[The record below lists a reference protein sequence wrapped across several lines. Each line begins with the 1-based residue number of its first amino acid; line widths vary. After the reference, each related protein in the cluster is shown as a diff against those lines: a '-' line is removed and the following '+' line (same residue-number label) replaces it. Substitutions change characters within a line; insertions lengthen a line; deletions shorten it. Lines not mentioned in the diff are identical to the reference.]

1 MSNTYNF
8 GKKKMAPYSESGT
21 DTHDHTVNED
31 TEFLKLNDIAS
42 VLTKSA
48 EKCAVNYLVNG
59 HLEDQSKDGSIL
71 K

>member
-1 MSNTYNF
+1 
-8 GKKKMAPYSESGT
+8 MAPYSESGT
-21 DTHDHTVNED
+21 ETHEHTVNED

-59 HLEDQSKDGSIL
+59 HLEGQNKDGSIL

>member
-1 MSNTYNF
+1 MV
-8 GKKKMAPYSESGT
+8 PYSESGME
-21 DTHDHTVNED
+21 THEHTVNED

-59 HLEDQSKDGSIL
+59 HLEGQNMDGSIL

>member
-1 MSNTYNF
+1 
-8 GKKKMAPYSESGT
+8 MAPYSESGT